1 MGNKFAFKVIV
12 ILSVLLGNNSV
23 FGQSN
28 SATKELEEKVAAL
41 EKKVEY
47 LELIQEIDKLHTS
60 MVSESNGIS
69 ITSLELKYDIFGK
82 SLNEEVLSMTE
93 ILYLAS
99 EANFNSTKSHLES
112 VEYLLSLKLLTSKFS
127 ETEIQVLKASMNAC
141 KTSFNQLEKSLRLF
155 KFYLAQAKKIY
166 SDYN

>member
-1 MGNKFAFKVIV
+1 
-12 ILSVLLGNNSV
+12 
-23 FGQSN
+23 
-28 SATKELEEKVAAL
+28 
-41 EKKVEY
+41 
-47 LELIQEIDKLHTS
+47 
-60 MVSESNGIS
+60 
-69 ITSLELKYDIFGK
+69 
-82 SLNEEVLSMTE
+82 MTE